1 MDGVE
6 GAFCPL
12 RNSSERRYHD
22 RGSVFVSVP
31 GVTLEDAPEGAVIG
45 YYLAH
50 SKALLKVS
58 CAHCGA
64 PQLRMGCKVTF
75 AKANL
80 YSITCKKCMAITAKT
95 RLHRRRQGLGL
106 VPLEAP
112 QADPQASQTESAD
125 PE

>member
-12 RNSSERRYHD
+12 RTTSEKRYHD

-31 GVTLEDAPEGAVIG
+31 GVTLEDAPEGTVVG

-58 CAHCGA
+58 CAYCGR
-64 PQLRMGCKVTF
+64 PQLRMGCKVRF
-75 AKANL
+75 AKTNL
-80 YSITCKKCMAITAKT
+80 HSITCRKCMSINGKT
-95 RLHRRRQGLGL
+95 RLDRRRLSLGL
-106 VPLEAP
+106 VPVEAP
-112 QADPQASQTESAD
+112 PAKPPTVQTEPTD
-125 PE
+125 LG